1 MCLMAPARVVAVD
14 GTLCEVETSGRVDRA
29 SMMLEPDL
37 QVGDWV
43 LVNGGTVVRKLEPEQ
58 AEEMTR
64 AFGIVFGLTDES
76 GEPLPGDRVPAG
88 QIATEPAIGA
98 PLATEPAAGAPLATE
113 PAVGAPLTE
122 PAS

>member
-14 GTLCEVETSGRVDRA
+14 GTLCEVETGGRVDRA

-37 QVGDWV
+37 QLGDWV
-43 LVNGGTVVRKLEPEQ
+43 LVNSGTVVRKLEPDQ

-76 GEPLPGDRVPAG
+76 GEPLPDDRAPAG
-88 QIATEPAIGA
+88 Q
-98 PLATEPAAGAPLATE
+98 LATE
-113 PAVGAPLTE
+113 PAVSDRITE
-122 PAS
+122 PAIGSPLATEPGVSDQITEPVS